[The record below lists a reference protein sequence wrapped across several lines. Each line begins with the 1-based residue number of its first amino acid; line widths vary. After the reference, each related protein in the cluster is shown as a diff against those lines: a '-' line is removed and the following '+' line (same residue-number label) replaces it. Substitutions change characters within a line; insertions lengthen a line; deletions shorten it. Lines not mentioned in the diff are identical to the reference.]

1 MFTTLYAALA
11 LPELDNPYFAELTRF
26 VVQAAEER
34 GWTVLVDQTDGLA
47 TASRPSAR
55 AFATT

>member
-1 MFTTLYAALA
+1 MIALA

-34 GWTVLVDQTDGLA
+34 GWTVLVDQTDGLREPGA
-47 TASRPSAR
+47 GGSDRDSG
-55 AFATT
+55 TTSSTD